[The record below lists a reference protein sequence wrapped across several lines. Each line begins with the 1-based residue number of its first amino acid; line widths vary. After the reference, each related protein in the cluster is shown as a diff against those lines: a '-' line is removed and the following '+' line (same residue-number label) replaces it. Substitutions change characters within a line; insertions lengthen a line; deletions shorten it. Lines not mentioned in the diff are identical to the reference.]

1 MTLVLVARSS
11 RPWVHHGQDARAT
24 GCSMS
29 IMNWETLV

>member
-11 RPWVHHGQDARAT
+11 RPRVHHGQDARAA

-29 IMNWETLV
+29 IMNWEISV